1 MKSINQTEW
10 QELIANDSNAVI
22 IDVRTTRECAE
33 GIMEKAIMINFL
45 DINIFEEWTKKLD
58 RNKNYYVY
66 CRSGQR
72 SVKACQKLHQ
82 IGVNNTFNL
91 FGGML
96 AWSGTTVIPELKL

>member
-45 DINIFEEWTKKLD
+45 DITIFEEWTK
-58 RNKNYYVY
+58 N
-66 CRSGQR
+66 
-72 SVKACQKLHQ
+72 
-82 IGVNNTFNL
+82 
-91 FGGML
+91 
-96 AWSGTTVIPELKL
+96 